1 VYISLFIPLEY
12 SEGNLRGEAVNMK
25 NNATKTNLMKTT
37 TFSDPHG
44 EKMALDLFHKMAER
58 VPAYKKFLGEH
69 HIDHTAIK
77 TYEEFVKNVPVID
90 KQNYLSQHPIADLC
104 MDGDVFH
111 NAMISVSSGSTG
123 IPFFWP
129 RGAEQD
135 KVDSEMLARIYDAF
149 GMNTK
154 KTLLVLSFSMGTWI
168 AGTLLMESSINYA
181 NAGNPVSVLTPGVEK
196 MNAIDVIKRLA
207 GQYEQVVIGGYPP
220 FAKDLIE
227 EGQRAGIDWSKLHTR
242 VLMGGEGFSEEWRDY
257 VLELLH
263 SADPY
268 FSSANIYGA
277 ADIGIVGYETPLSI
291 LARRTYN
298 ENPTA
303 LYEHF
308 GTEVLPSL
316 VQFDPAHRHFE
327 KVGDELVVSSNS
339 GIPLVRY
346 NLKDTGG
353 ILSRDEILLPVYE
366 TLRQKADE
374 TGVDLEM
381 NDLPFVYLNGRKD
394 FVITVYG
401 VNIYPENIKASLIDP
416 RLRQL
421 VTGRFTMATMMDD
434 RMDQSFEINVELA
447 KDAVA
452 TIDDQDKVT
461 DIIVETLTRLNS
473 EYRKLYEVVSN
484 RARPQ
489 VRLVGFGDQNYFARG
504 VKHRWT
510 KKKEQE

>member
-1 VYISLFIPLEY
+1 
-12 SEGNLRGEAVNMK
+12 MK
-25 NNATKTNLMKTT
+25 NNVTKTNLMKTT
-37 TFSDPHG
+37 TFSDPRG
-44 EKMALDLFHKMAER
+44 EKMALELFHEMAQR
-58 VPAYKKFLGEH
+58 VPAYKKFLSEH
-69 HIDHTAIK
+69 AIDHAAIK
-77 TYEEFVKNVPVID
+77 TYEDFAANVPLID
-90 KQNYLSQHPIADLC
+90 KQNYLSKYPLADLC
-104 MDGDVFH
+104 MDGDIFH

-123 IPFFWP
+123 VPFFWP
-129 RGAEQD
+129 RGAEQNEID
-135 KVDSEMLARIYDAF
+135 TEMLARIYDAF
-149 GMNTK
+149 EMNTK

-168 AGTLLMESSINYA
+168 AGTLLMESSIKYA
-181 NAGNPVSVLTPGVEK
+181 NAGNPVSVLTPGIEK
-196 MNAIDVIKRLA
+196 ASAIDVIKRLA
-207 GQYEQVVIGGYPP
+207 GQYEQVVLGGYPP

-227 EGQRAGIDWSKLHTR
+227 EGARAGIDWSQLHTR
-242 VLMGGEGFSEEWRDY
+242 VLMGGESFSEEWRDY

-263 SADPY
+263 STDPY
-268 FSSANIYGA
+268 FDSANIYGA

-291 LARRTYN
+291 LTRRVYN

-316 VQFDPAHRHFE
+316 VQFDPARRHFE
-327 KVGDELVVSSNS
+327 KVGEELVVSSNS

-353 ILSRDEILLPVYE
+353 ILAKDEALMPVHDE
-366 TLRQKADE
+366 LQQKAE
-374 TGVDLEM
+374 EAGVDLEM

-394 FVITVYG
+394 FVITIYG
-401 VNIYPENIKASLIDP
+401 VNVYPENIKSALIDP

-434 RMDQSFEINVELA
+434 NMDQSFEINVELA
-447 KDAVA
+447 KDAA
-452 TIDDQDKVT
+452 AMIDDQAKVT
-461 DIIVETLTRLNS
+461 DIIVEALTRLNS
-473 EYRKLYEVVSN
+473 EYRKLHEVVGN
-484 RARPQ
+484 KARPQ